1 MGTSATPA
9 CHPQFSPNVAL
20 YARDPRPLADFSGDG
35 HSHFFNGHLWL
46 TYYVD
51 LPVKKMIPQIYS
63 S

>member
-1 MGTSATPA
+1 MGTSVTRA
-9 CHPQFSPNVAL
+9 CHPQASPNVGL
-20 YARDPRPLADFSGDG
+20 YARDPRPLADFSGDV

-51 LPVKKMIPQIYS
+51 LHVKKMILQIYS

>member
-51 LPVKKMIPQIYS
+51 LPVKKK
-63 S
+63 